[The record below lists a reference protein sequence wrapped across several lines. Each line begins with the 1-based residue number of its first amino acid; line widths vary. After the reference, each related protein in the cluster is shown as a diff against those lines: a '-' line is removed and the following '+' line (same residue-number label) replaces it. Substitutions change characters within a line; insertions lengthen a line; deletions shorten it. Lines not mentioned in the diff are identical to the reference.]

1 MILKVISK
9 LSITVCKNEPKL
21 QFVYLYNNAIIKLL
35 YFLSSYIYILFY
47 IAFSIVYT
55 LPTIL
60 ADREQTRNNISFT
73 DKAFNLYFIGIFF
86 ILDYKHSIKCN
97 RLKLTHIELLIYNM
111 FLFVFSHIIKM
122 EDPQQQLTWSTKYIL
137 SLPDFL
143 KMKPIFKNYI
153 ILPSKS
159 WPCNLLNSC
168 WIARPVI
175 TVDALFAGLFI

>member
-9 LSITVCKNEPKL
+9 LSNTVRKNEPKL

-73 DKAFNLYFIGIFF
+73 DKAFNLYFIDIFF

-97 RLKLTHIELLIYNM
+97 RLKLTHIEFLIYNM

-122 EDPQQQLTWSTKYIL
+122 EDPQQQLT
-137 SLPDFL
+137 
-143 KMKPIFKNYI
+143 
-153 ILPSKS
+153 
-159 WPCNLLNSC
+159 
-168 WIARPVI
+168 
-175 TVDALFAGLFI
+175 

>member
-9 LSITVCKNEPKL
+9 LSNTVRKNEPKL
-21 QFVYLYNNAIIKLL
+21 QFVYLYNNVIIKLL

-73 DKAFNLYFIGIFF
+73 DKAFNLYFIVIFF

-97 RLKLTHIELLIYNM
+97 RLKLTHIEFLIYNM

-122 EDPQQQLTWSTKYIL
+122 EDPQQQLT
-137 SLPDFL
+137 
-143 KMKPIFKNYI
+143 
-153 ILPSKS
+153 
-159 WPCNLLNSC
+159 
-168 WIARPVI
+168 
-175 TVDALFAGLFI
+175 